1 MLQKRKLSQ
10 PCLVRSSNGF
20 SPRESTFHS
29 VDDDLQILQL
39 LSRLLRRRMNLLKIL
54 RKICCHRC
62 HEDHWGLD
70 QDETKIKTS
79 AQLLQAFD
87 ALTPEDKLKVL
98 IEIMLSCEKLKA
110 TTGLDSYFLEEQ
122 EVRLLKESIKVI

>member
-1 MLQKRKLSQ
+1 
-10 PCLVRSSNGF
+10 
-20 SPRESTFHS
+20 
-29 VDDDLQILQL
+29 
-39 LSRLLRRRMNLLKIL
+39 MNLLKIL

-79 AQLLQAFD
+79 AQLSQAFD

-98 IEIMLSCEKLKA
+98 IEIMVSCEKLKA

>member
-1 MLQKRKLSQ
+1 
-10 PCLVRSSNGF
+10 
-20 SPRESTFHS
+20 
-29 VDDDLQILQL
+29 
-39 LSRLLRRRMNLLKIL
+39 MNLLKIL

-70 QDETKIKTS
+70 QDETKIKIS

-98 IEIMLSCEKLKA
+98 IEIMVSCEKLKA

-122 EVRLLKESIKVI
+122 EVRLLKESIKMTSSTNTINDHNSRHCLTCNLIGMGSAITYSDGSCPQCGEFPS

>member
-70 QDETKIKTS
+70 QDETKIKIS